1 MKKTKLLSFVLAAA
15 MLAIPLAGCSQDE
28 GADGGKETIKIG
40 GLAHLSGDVSQDGV
54 AVHRFHAV
62 VLFHQRRLD
71 VFGLFGFL
79 FCQGSSIFYWI
90 DRTVKLAIFR
100 QKIARRN

>member
-1 MKKTKLLSFVLAAA
+1 MVRKPGQFDERSRAVGPARQRNAQYPAGPDRILAESF
-15 MLAIPLAGCSQDE
+15 
-28 GADGGKETIKIG
+28 IKI
-40 GLAHLSGDVSQDGV
+40 AHPEQQDGV